1 MRASRSCLTAY
12 VAASPHLSI
21 DVLPVTNDDQD
32 WNLFDA
38 THRGHEQQMVP
49 VGQKWGDALIM
60 GAIAYDG
67 LHLANTHRVIG
78 YHAPWALL
86 LVAIGA
92 GVYVSILFAIPEEF
106 RAIVTNILVF
116 DVPLIPP

>member
-1 MRASRSCLTAY
+1 
-12 VAASPHLSI
+12 
-21 DVLPVTNDDQD
+21 VTNDDPH
-32 WNLFDA
+32 WNLSDA
-38 THRGHEQQMVP
+38 THRGHVQQSLLVS
-49 VGQKWGDALIM
+49 QKWGDALIM
-60 GAIAYDG
+60 GAIVYDG
-67 LHLANTHRVIG
+67 LHLATTHRVIG
-78 YHAPWALL
+78 YHSPWALL